1 MPTFLPRDD
10 DYNPIPALRLKP
22 DGAHSVSIGDTA
34 ARNAAAFAPGTRVIA
49 VHSDVPCHLRT
60 GDEAVTAG
68 TGDHV
73 LPAGTYLYLS
83 LGDGRQSRHSHI
95 AVLAADSLPG
105 TLHVSEME

>member
-1 MPTFLPRDD
+1 M
-10 DYNPIPALRLKP
+10 
-22 DGAHSVSIGDTA
+22 
-34 ARNAAAFAPGTRVIA
+34 
-49 VHSDVPCHLRT
+49 
-60 GDEAVTAG
+60 TAG

-83 LGDGRQSRHSHI
+83 LGDGRLSRHSHI